1 MSKFTLF
8 RKRQLWFPTIWGGL
22 LILLLLTIS
31 SLFLLKQ
38 LAVILA
44 PTAPV
49 SDRSYLVVEGWQDE
63 ESLLAALAIFNA
75 EQYQYMITT
84 GGPNIR
90 FLSPAHATYAEQA
103 GAFMVQHGLDA
114 EKLIVIPAP
123 ESAQERT
130 YLSAVMVRDWLALK
144 EADLKG
150 LNVHTSDVHA
160 RRTRSLYREAFPTVE
175 IGIYAASP
183 QGFALNKWWQT
194 SDGAKSVITELIGN
208 VWVACCF
215 QPGEPGSH
223 YEKWAVEKS
232 GKASDP
238 R

>member
-31 SLFLLKQ
+31 IFFLLKQ

-75 EQYQYMITT
+75 EQYQYLITT

-150 LNVHTSDVHA
+150 LNVHTSNVHA
-160 RRTRSLYREAFPTVE
+160 RRTRSLYRQAFPTVE

-183 QGFALNKWWQT
+183 QSFELNKWWQT
-194 SDGAKSVITELIGN
+194 SDGTKSVITELIGN
-208 VWVACCF
+208 FWVACCF

-223 YEKWAVEKS
+223 YEKWAVEKN
-232 GKASDP
+232 GQASDP